1 MVRQGH
7 TGAGPGTKAVLGDES
22 RSGSVALRSAPK
34 SVMRLVRYLIVLIVL
49 LSTSAWAA
57 PTQPELPGAWARA
70 ALHTLPPSERDP
82 KVLITLCA
90 VAPGAAAPR
99 PCASLAIALGSMACA
114 RHRRCPPWSGYGG
127 VPGGLAIRGQINAAF
142 SNEPELG
149 VRLQPHAWVRA
160 GAI

>member
-1 MVRQGH
+1 
-7 TGAGPGTKAVLGDES
+7 
-22 RSGSVALRSAPK
+22 
-34 SVMRLVRYLIVLIVL
+34 MRLVRYLIVLIVL

-70 ALHTLPPSERDP
+70 ALHTLPRSERDL
-82 KVLITLCA
+82 KVLITPCA

-99 PCASLAIALGSMACA
+99 PCASPAIAVGSMACA
-114 RHRRCPPWSGYGG
+114 RHRRCPPWNGRGG
-127 VPGGLAIRGQINAAF
+127 VPGGLAIRGQINVAF
-142 SNEPELG
+142 SNEPEPG

>member
-1 MVRQGH
+1 MR
-7 TGAGPGTKAVLGDES
+7 AA
-22 RSGSVALRSAPK
+22 RGSIALRSAAE

-70 ALHTLPPSERDP
+70 ALHTLPRSERDL
-82 KVLITLCA
+82 KVLITPCA

-99 PCASLAIALGSMACA
+99 PCASPAIAVGSMACA
-114 RHRRCPPWSGYGG
+114 RHRRCPPWNGHGG
-127 VPGGLAIRGQINAAF
+127 VPGGLAIRGQINVAF
-142 SNEPELG
+142 SNEPEPG